1 MQKPLRAPFVLVT
14 GGPLTRQLGDR
25 VTRPSPQSKLMS
37 LKVLGVNHR
46 SAPVEIREKLA
57 FNPERLPVALNELV
71 QLPQVREMLIVS
83 TCNRTEFYGHCAD
96 KGLLQL
102 RDWLND
108 YHHLGDHANGC
119 LYQLENQLAVSH
131 TFTVACGL
139 DSAVLGEPQIL
150 GQMKDAYRIATEAG
164 SAGPMLHS
172 LFQQAFSVAKMVRTD
187 TEIGASAVSVA
198 YAAVNLARQI
208 FADFSQHT
216 ALLVGAGETIEL
228 VAQHLSGR
236 GIGRVMIANRSIE
249 RARRL
254 AQEHKGLAI
263 GLDEIP
269 DHLAAA
275 DMVICSTASPEP
287 LITKPMVK
295 AALKARRR
303 KPMFMVDLAV
313 PRDVATDV
321 ADLEDVYLYTVD
333 DLQDVVDDNVKAREE
348 AAAHARRIIDV
359 EVIRFA
365 QTLKTR
371 DAAPTIRS
379 VRTRAE
385 EIRGAV
391 NEQAQR
397 MLEAGRSPAEVM
409 DFLSRTLT
417 NKLLHL
423 PSVGM
428 RRAGE
433 EGDQELL
440 TAARRLFGL
449 EAED

>member
-1 MQKPLRAPFVLVT
+1 
-14 GGPLTRQLGDR
+14 
-25 VTRPSPQSKLMS
+25 MS

-57 FNPERLPVALNELV
+57 FNPERLPVALHELV
-71 QLPQVREMLIVS
+71 QLPQVDEMLIVS
-83 TCNRTEFYGHCAD
+83 TCNRTEFYSRCAE
-96 KGLLQL
+96 KGLLHV
-102 RDWLND
+102 REWLND
-108 YHHLGDHANGC
+108 HHHLGDRANGC
-119 LYQLENQLAVSH
+119 LYQLDNQLAVSH

-150 GQMKDAYRIATEAG
+150 GQMKEAYRIATEAG
-164 SAGPMLHS
+164 STGPMLHS
-172 LFQQAFSVAKMVRTD
+172 LFQQAFSVAKIVRTD
-187 TEIGASAVSVA
+187 TEIGSSAVSVA

-208 FADFSQHT
+208 FADFKQHS

-228 VAQHLSGR
+228 VAQHLAGR
-236 GIGRVMIANRSIE
+236 DIGRIVIANRSIE
-249 RARRL
+249 RARNV
-254 AQEHKGLAI
+254 AQEHKGFAI
-263 GLDEIP
+263 ELGEIP

-275 DMVICSTASPEP
+275 DMLICSTASAEP
-287 LITKPMVK
+287 LITKEMVQ

-303 KPMFMVDLAV
+303 KPIFIVDLAV
-313 PRDVATDV
+313 PRDVEPSV
-321 ADLEDVYLYTVD
+321 AELEDVYLYTVD
-333 DLQDVVDDNVKAREE
+333 DLQGVVDDNVKAREE

-379 VRTRAE
+379 VRSRAE
-385 EIRGAV
+385 EIRSAV
-391 NEQAQR
+391 SEQAQR
-397 MLEAGRSPAEVM
+397 MLDSGRSSEEVM
-409 DFLSRTLT
+409 DFLSKTLT
-417 NKLLHL
+417 NKLMHL
-423 PSVGM
+423 PSIGL
-428 RRAGE
+428 RRAAE

>member
-1 MQKPLRAPFVLVT
+1 
-14 GGPLTRQLGDR
+14 
-25 VTRPSPQSKLMS
+25 MS

-57 FNPERLPVALNELV
+57 FNPERLPVALQELV
-71 QLPQVREMLIVS
+71 RLPQVDEMLIVS
-83 TCNRTEFYGHCAD
+83 TCNRTEFYSHCAD
-96 KGLLQL
+96 KGLAHV
-102 RDWLND
+102 REWLND
-108 YHHLGDHANGC
+108 YHHLGDRANGC
-119 LYQLENQLAVSH
+119 LYQLDNQLAVSH

-150 GQMKDAYRIATEAG
+150 GQMKEAYRIATEAG
-164 SAGPMLHS
+164 STGPMLHS
-172 LFQQAFSVAKMVRTD
+172 LFQQAFSVAKQVRTD

-198 YAAVNLARQI
+198 YAAVNLGRQI
-208 FADFSQHT
+208 FADFSQRA

-228 VAQHLSGR
+228 VAQHLSAR
-236 GIGRVMIANRSIE
+236 GIGRIVIANRSIE

-254 AQEHKGLAI
+254 AQEYTGFAI
-263 GLDEIP
+263 ELGEIP

-275 DMVICSTASPEP
+275 DILICSTAAPDA
-287 LITKPMVK
+287 IVTRPMVE

-303 KPMFMVDLAV
+303 KPMFIVDLAV
-313 PRDVATDV
+313 PRDVEATV
-321 ADLEDVYLYTVD
+321 SELEDVYLYTVD
-333 DLQDVVDDNVKAREE
+333 DLQGVVDDNLKAREE

-379 VRTRAE
+379 VRSRAE
-385 EIRGAV
+385 EIRSAV
-391 NEQAQR
+391 SEQAVR
-397 MLEAGRSPAEVM
+397 MLEGGRSPQEVM

-417 NKLLHL
+417 NKLMHL
-423 PSVGM
+423 PSVSL

-449 EAED
+449 DAED

>member
-1 MQKPLRAPFVLVT
+1 
-14 GGPLTRQLGDR
+14 
-25 VTRPSPQSKLMS
+25 MS

-57 FNPERLPVALNELV
+57 FNPERLPAALQELV
-71 QLPQVREMLIVS
+71 RLPQVDEMLIVS
-83 TCNRTEFYGHCAD
+83 TCNRTEFYGRCAD
-96 KGLLQL
+96 KGLAHV
-102 RDWLND
+102 REWLND
-108 YHHLGDHANGC
+108 YHHLGDRANGC
-119 LYQLENQLAVSH
+119 LYQLDNQLAVSH

-150 GQMKDAYRIATEAG
+150 GQMKEAYRIATEAG

-228 VAQHLSGR
+228 VAQHLTGR
-236 GIGRVMIANRSIE
+236 GIGRIVIANRSIE
-249 RARRL
+249 RARKL
-254 AQEHKGLAI
+254 AQEHKGFAI
-263 GLDEIP
+263 ELGEIP
-269 DHLAAA
+269 DHLPAA
-275 DMVICSTASPEP
+275 DMVICSTASPDP
-287 LITKPMVK
+287 LINKAMVQ
-295 AALKARRR
+295 AALKARKR
-303 KPMFMVDLAV
+303 KPIFMVDLAV
-313 PRDVATDV
+313 PRDVEPDV
-321 ADLEDVYLYTVD
+321 AELEDVYLYTVD
-333 DLQDVVDDNVKAREE
+333 DLQGVIDENIKAREE
-348 AAAHARRIIDV
+348 AAAHARRLIDV
-359 EVIRFA
+359 EVLRFA

-379 VRTRAE
+379 VRSRAE
-385 EIRGAV
+385 EIRTAV
-391 NEQAQR
+391 NAQAAR
-397 MLEAGRSPAEVM
+397 MLESGRPPAEVM
-409 DFLSRTLT
+409 DFLSKTLT
-417 NKLLHL
+417 NKLMHL
-423 PSVGM
+423 PSVSL

-440 TAARRLFGL
+440 SAARRLFGL

>member
-1 MQKPLRAPFVLVT
+1 
-14 GGPLTRQLGDR
+14 
-25 VTRPSPQSKLMS
+25 MS

-57 FNPERLPVALNELV
+57 FNPERLPGALRELV
-71 QLPQVREMLIVS
+71 QLPQVDEMLIVS
-83 TCNRTEFYGHCAD
+83 TCNRTEFYSRCAER
-96 KGLLQL
+96 GLVEV
-102 RDWLND
+102 RDWLNQH
-108 YHHLGDHANGC
+108 HHLGDRANGC
-119 LYQLENQLAVSH
+119 LYELENQLAVSH

-150 GQMKDAYRIATEAG
+150 GQMKEAYRIATEAG
-164 SAGPMLHS
+164 STGPLLHS
-172 LFQQAFSVAKMVRTD
+172 LFQQAFSVAKLVRTD

-228 VAQHLSGR
+228 VAQHLTGR
-236 GIGRVMIANRSIE
+236 NIGRIVIANRSIE

-254 AQEHKGLAI
+254 AQEYKGFAI
-263 GLDEIP
+263 ALDEIP
-269 DHLAAA
+269 NHLAQA
-275 DMVICSTASPEP
+275 DMLICSTAAPDA
-287 LITKPMVK
+287 LITRPMVE

-303 KPMFMVDLAV
+303 KPIFIVDLAV
-313 PRDVATDV
+313 PRDVEAAVGELD
-321 ADLEDVYLYTVD
+321 DVYLYTVD
-333 DLQDVVDDNVKAREE
+333 DLQGVVDDNIKAREE

-379 VRTRAE
+379 VRSRAE
-385 EIRGAV
+385 DIRLAV
-391 NEQAQR
+391 SEQANR
-397 MLEAGRSPAEVM
+397 MLESGRSPAEVM

-423 PSVGM
+423 PSVSM

>member
-1 MQKPLRAPFVLVT
+1 MP
-14 GGPLTRQLGDR
+14 
-25 VTRPSPQSKLMS
+25 

-57 FNPERLPVALNELV
+57 FNPERLPVALQELV
-71 QLPQVREMLIVS
+71 RLPQVDEMLIVS
-83 TCNRTEFYGHCAD
+83 TCNRTEFYGKCED
-96 KGLLQL
+96 RGLVHV
-102 RDWLND
+102 REWLND
-108 YHHLGDHANGC
+108 YHHLGERANGC
-119 LYQLENQLAVSH
+119 LYQLDNQLAVSH

-150 GQMKDAYRIATEAG
+150 GQMKEAYRIATEAG

-172 LFQQAFSVAKMVRTD
+172 LFQQAFSVAKLVRTD
-187 TEIGASAVSVA
+187 TEIGSSAVSVA

-208 FADFSQHT
+208 FADFGQHS

-228 VAQHLSGR
+228 VAQHLTGR
-236 GIGRVMIANRSIE
+236 GIGRLVIANRSIG
-249 RARRL
+249 RARTL
-254 AQEHKGLAI
+254 AQEHKGFAI
-263 GLDEIP
+263 ELGEIP
-269 DHLAAA
+269 NHLADA
-275 DMVICSTASPEP
+275 DILICSTASPDP

-303 KPMFMVDLAV
+303 KPIFIVDLAV
-313 PRDVATDV
+313 PRDVEPAV
-321 ADLEDVYLYTVD
+321 AELEDVYLYTVD
-333 DLQDVVDDNVKAREE
+333 DLQGVVDDNIKAREE
-348 AAAHARRIIDV
+348 AAAQARRIIDV

-379 VRTRAE
+379 VRNRAE
-385 EIRGAV
+385 DIRIAV
-391 NEQAQR
+391 NEQAAR

-417 NKLLHL
+417 NKLMHL
-423 PSVGM
+423 PSVSL

-433 EGDQELL
+433 EGDEELL

>member
-1 MQKPLRAPFVLVT
+1 
-14 GGPLTRQLGDR
+14 
-25 VTRPSPQSKLMS
+25 MS

-46 SAPVEIREKLA
+46 SAPVEIREKLV
-57 FNPERLPVALNELV
+57 FNPERLPVALQELV
-71 QLPQVREMLIVS
+71 RLPQVDEMLIVS
-83 TCNRTEFYGHCAD
+83 TCNRTEFYSHCAE
-96 KGLLQL
+96 KGLVHI

-108 YHHLGDHANGC
+108 YHLLGDRANGC
-119 LYQLENQLAVSH
+119 LYQLDNQLAVSH

-150 GQMKDAYRIATEAG
+150 GQMKEAYRIATEAG
-164 SAGPMLHS
+164 STGPMLHS
-172 LFQQAFSVAKMVRTD
+172 LFQQAFSVAKQVRTD

-208 FADFSQHT
+208 FADFGQHS

-228 VAQHLSGR
+228 VAQHLAAR
-236 GIGRVMIANRSIE
+236 GIGKVVIANRSIE

-254 AQEHKGLAI
+254 AQEYKGFAI
-263 GLDEIP
+263 ELGEIP
-269 DHLAAA
+269 NHLAAA
-275 DMVICSTASPEP
+275 DMVIASTASPDAI
-287 LITKPMVK
+287 ITKPMAQ

-303 KPMFMVDLAV
+303 KPIFMVDLAV
-313 PRDVATDV
+313 PRDIEPAV
-321 ADLEDVYLYTVD
+321 ADLEDIYLYTVD
-333 DLQDVVDDNVKAREE
+333 DLQGVVDDNLKAREE

-359 EVIRFA
+359 EVIRFT

-379 VRTRAE
+379 VRSRAE

-391 NEQAQR
+391 NAQALR
-397 MLEAGRSPAEVM
+397 MLESGRPPGEVL

-417 NKLLHL
+417 NKLMHL
-423 PSVGM
+423 PSISM

-433 EGDQELL
+433 EGDEELL
-440 TAARRLFGL
+440 TAARKLFGL

>member
-1 MQKPLRAPFVLVT
+1 
-14 GGPLTRQLGDR
+14 
-25 VTRPSPQSKLMS
+25 MS

-57 FNPERLPVALNELV
+57 FNPESLPVALSELV
-71 QLPQVREMLIVS
+71 RLPQVDEMLIVS
-83 TCNRTEFYGHCAD
+83 TCNRTEFYSRCAER
-96 KGLLQL
+96 GLVEV
-102 RDWLND
+102 RGWLND
-108 YHHLGDHANGC
+108 YHHLGERANGC
-119 LYQLENQLAVSH
+119 LYQLDNQLAVSH

-150 GQMKDAYRIATEAG
+150 GQMKEAYRIATEAG

-172 LFQQAFSVAKMVRTD
+172 LFQQAFSVAKLVRTD

-208 FADFSQHT
+208 FADFAQHS

-228 VAQHLSGR
+228 VAQHLTGR
-236 GIGRVMIANRSIE
+236 GIGRIVIANRNIE
-249 RARRL
+249 RARKL
-254 AQEHKGLAI
+254 AQEYKGFAI
-263 GLDEIP
+263 ELGEIP
-269 DHLAAA
+269 DHLADA
-275 DMVICSTASPEP
+275 DMLICSTASPDP
-287 LITKPMVK
+287 LITRPMVQ

-303 KPMFMVDLAV
+303 KPIFIVDLAV
-313 PRDVATDV
+313 PRDVEPAVGELD
-321 ADLEDVYLYTVD
+321 DVYLYTVD
-333 DLQDVVDDNVKAREE
+333 DLHGVVDENLKAREA

-359 EVIRFA
+359 EVLRFT

-379 VRTRAE
+379 VRSRAE
-385 EIRGAV
+385 DIRTAV
-391 NEQAQR
+391 SEQAQR
-397 MLEAGRSPAEVM
+397 MLEAGRPAEEVM

-417 NKLLHL
+417 NKLMHL
-423 PSVGM
+423 PSVSM

-449 EAED
+449 GTED

>member
-1 MQKPLRAPFVLVT
+1 MP
-14 GGPLTRQLGDR
+14 
-25 VTRPSPQSKLMS
+25 

-57 FNPERLPVALNELV
+57 FNPERLPVALQELV
-71 QLPQVREMLIVS
+71 RLPQVEEMLIVS
-83 TCNRTEFYGHCAD
+83 TCNRTEFYGKCED
-96 KGLLQL
+96 RGLAHV

-108 YHHLGDHANGC
+108 YHHLGERANGC
-119 LYQLENQLAVSH
+119 LYQLDNQLAVSH

-150 GQMKDAYRIATEAG
+150 GQMKEAYRIATEAG
-164 SAGPMLHS
+164 STGPMLHS
-172 LFQQAFSVAKMVRTD
+172 LFQQAFSVAKLVRTD
-187 TEIGASAVSVA
+187 TEIGSSAVSVA

-208 FADFSQHT
+208 FSDFGQHS

-228 VAQHLSGR
+228 VAQHLTGR
-236 GIGRVMIANRSIE
+236 GIGRLVIANRSIG
-249 RARRL
+249 RARTL
-254 AQEHKGLAI
+254 AQEHKGFAI
-263 GLDEIP
+263 ELNEIP
-269 DHLAAA
+269 NHLADA
-275 DMVICSTASPEP
+275 DILICSTASPDA
-287 LITKPMVK
+287 LISKDMVQ

-303 KPMFMVDLAV
+303 KPMFIVDLAV
-313 PRDVATDV
+313 PRDVEPAV
-321 ADLEDVYLYTVD
+321 AELEDVYLYTVD
-333 DLQDVVDDNVKAREE
+333 DLQGVVDDNLKAREE
-348 AAAHARRIIDV
+348 AAAQARRIIDV
-359 EVIRFA
+359 EVIRFS

-379 VRTRAE
+379 VRSRAE
-385 EIRGAV
+385 DIRIAV
-391 NEQAQR
+391 NEQAAR

-417 NKLLHL
+417 NKLMHL
-423 PSVGM
+423 PSVSL

-433 EGDQELL
+433 EGDEELL

>member
-1 MQKPLRAPFVLVT
+1 
-14 GGPLTRQLGDR
+14 
-25 VTRPSPQSKLMS
+25 MS

-46 SAPVEIREKLA
+46 SAPVEVREKLA
-57 FNPERLPVALNELV
+57 FNPERLPVALQELV
-71 QLPQVREMLIVS
+71 QLPQVDEMLIVS
-83 TCNRTEFYGHCAD
+83 TCNRTEFYSKCAD
-96 KGLLQL
+96 KGLVLV

-108 YHHLGDHANGC
+108 QHRLGDRANGC
-119 LYQLENQLAVSH
+119 LYQLDNQLAVSH

-150 GQMKDAYRIATEAG
+150 GQMKEAYRIATECG
-164 SAGPMLHS
+164 STGPVLHS
-172 LFQQAFSVAKMVRTD
+172 LFQQAFSVAKLVRTD

-208 FADFSQHT
+208 FANFAQHT
-216 ALLVGAGETIEL
+216 ALLVGAGETIDL
-228 VAQHLSGR
+228 VAQHLTGR
-236 GIGRVMIANRSIE
+236 GIGRIVIANRSIA
-249 RARRL
+249 RARTL
-254 AQEHKGLAI
+254 AQEYKGFAIELA
-263 GLDEIP
+263 EIP
-269 DHLAAA
+269 NHLADA
-275 DMVICSTASPEP
+275 DILICSTASPEP
-287 LITKPMVK
+287 LVTKAMVQ

-303 KPMFMVDLAV
+303 KPIFIVDLAV
-313 PRDVATDV
+313 PRDVEAAV
-321 ADLEDVYLYTVD
+321 SELEDVYLYTVD
-333 DLQDVVDDNVKAREE
+333 DLQGVVDDNLKAREE
-348 AAAHARRIIDV
+348 AATQARRIIDV

-379 VRTRAE
+379 VRSRAE
-385 EIRGAV
+385 DIRSAV

-417 NKLLHL
+417 NKLMHL
-423 PSVGM
+423 PSVGL

-433 EGDQELL
+433 EGDEELL

-449 EAED
+449 ETED

>member
-1 MQKPLRAPFVLVT
+1 
-14 GGPLTRQLGDR
+14 
-25 VTRPSPQSKLMS
+25 MS

-57 FNPERLPVALNELV
+57 FNAERLPVALA
-71 QLPQVREMLIVS
+71 QLKGLPTVDEMLIVS
-83 TCNRTEFYGHCAD
+83 TCNRTEFYSKCEE
-96 KGLLQL
+96 KGLAHV
-102 RDWLND
+102 RAWLED
-108 YHHLGDHANGC
+108 YHNLGERANGC

-150 GQMKDAYRIATEAG
+150 GQMKEAYRIASEAG
-164 SAGPMLHS
+164 STGPMLHS
-172 LFQQAFSVAKMVRTD
+172 LFQQAFSVAKQVRTD

-208 FADFSQHT
+208 FAVFEQHT

-228 VAQHLSGR
+228 TAQHLSGR
-236 GIGRVMIANRSIE
+236 GIGRLVIANRSID
-249 RARRL
+249 RARDL
-254 AQEHKGLAI
+254 AQEHKGFAI
-263 GLDEIP
+263 ELGEIP

-275 DMVICSTASPEP
+275 DMLICSTASPEP
-287 LITKPMVK
+287 LITRPMVE

-303 KPMFMVDLAV
+303 KPMFIVDLAV
-313 PRDVATDV
+313 PRDVEAAV
-321 ADLEDVYLYTVD
+321 AELEDVYLYTVD
-333 DLQDVVDDNVKAREE
+333 DLHGVVDDNLKAREE

-379 VRTRAE
+379 VRNRAE
-385 EIRGAV
+385 DIRNNV
-391 NEQAQR
+391 SEQARR
-397 MLEAGRSPAEVM
+397 MLESGRSPEEVM

-423 PSVGM
+423 PSVGL

-440 TAARRLFGL
+440 GAARKLFGL

>member
-1 MQKPLRAPFVLVT
+1 
-14 GGPLTRQLGDR
+14 
-25 VTRPSPQSKLMS
+25 MS

-57 FNPERLPVALNELV
+57 FNPDRLPGALRELV
-71 QLPQVREMLIVS
+71 QLPQVDEMLIVS
-83 TCNRTEFYGHCAD
+83 TCNRTEFYSRCAER
-96 KGLLQL
+96 GLVEV
-102 RDWLND
+102 RDWLNQH
-108 YHHLGDHANGC
+108 HHLGDRANGC
-119 LYQLENQLAVSH
+119 LYELENQLAVSH

-150 GQMKDAYRIATEAG
+150 GQMKEAYRIATEAG
-164 SAGPMLHS
+164 STGPLLHS
-172 LFQQAFSVAKMVRTD
+172 LFQQAFSVAKLVRTD

-228 VAQHLSGR
+228 VAQHLTGR
-236 GIGRVMIANRSIE
+236 NIGRIVIANRSIE

-254 AQEHKGLAI
+254 AQEYKGFAI
-263 GLDEIP
+263 ALDEIP
-269 DHLAAA
+269 NHLAQA
-275 DMVICSTASPEP
+275 DMLICSTAAPDA
-287 LITKPMVK
+287 LITRPMVE

-303 KPMFMVDLAV
+303 KPIFIVDLAV
-313 PRDVATDV
+313 PRDVEASVGELD
-321 ADLEDVYLYTVD
+321 DVYLYTVD
-333 DLQDVVDDNVKAREE
+333 DLQGVVDDNIKAREE

-379 VRTRAE
+379 VRSRAE
-385 EIRGAV
+385 DIRIAV
-391 NEQAQR
+391 SEQAQR
-397 MLEAGRSPAEVM
+397 MLESGRSPAEVM
-409 DFLSRTLT
+409 DFLSKTLT

-423 PSVGM
+423 PSVSM

>member
-1 MQKPLRAPFVLVT
+1 
-14 GGPLTRQLGDR
+14 
-25 VTRPSPQSKLMS
+25 MS

-46 SAPVEIREKLA
+46 SALVEIREKLA
-57 FNPERLPVALNELV
+57 FNPERLPVALQELV
-71 QLPQVREMLIVS
+71 RLPQVDEMLIVS
-83 TCNRTEFYGHCAD
+83 TCNRTEFYSHCAD
-96 KGLLQL
+96 KGLAHV
-102 RDWLND
+102 REWLND
-108 YHHLGDHANGC
+108 YHHLGDRANGC
-119 LYQLENQLAVSH
+119 LYQLDNQLAVSH

-150 GQMKDAYRIATEAG
+150 GQMKEAYRIATEAG
-164 SAGPMLHS
+164 STGPMLHS
-172 LFQQAFSVAKMVRTD
+172 LFQQAFSVAKQVRTD

-198 YAAVNLARQI
+198 YAAVNLGRQI
-208 FADFSQHT
+208 FADFSQRA

-228 VAQHLSGR
+228 VAQHLSAR
-236 GIGRVMIANRSIE
+236 GIGRIVIANRSIE

-254 AQEHKGLAI
+254 AQEYKGFAI
-263 GLDEIP
+263 ELGEIP

-275 DMVICSTASPEP
+275 DILICSTAAPDA
-287 LITKPMVK
+287 IVTRPMVE

-303 KPMFMVDLAV
+303 KPMFIVDLAV
-313 PRDVATDV
+313 PRDVEATV
-321 ADLEDVYLYTVD
+321 SELEDVYLYTVD
-333 DLQDVVDDNVKAREE
+333 DLQGVVDDNLKAREE

-379 VRTRAE
+379 VRSRAE
-385 EIRGAV
+385 EIRSAV
-391 NEQAQR
+391 SEQAVR
-397 MLEAGRSPAEVM
+397 MLEGGRSPQEVM

-417 NKLLHL
+417 NKLMHL
-423 PSVGM
+423 PSVSL

-449 EAED
+449 DAED

>member
-1 MQKPLRAPFVLVT
+1 
-14 GGPLTRQLGDR
+14 
-25 VTRPSPQSKLMS
+25 
-37 LKVLGVNHR
+37 
-46 SAPVEIREKLA
+46 
-57 FNPERLPVALNELV
+57 
-71 QLPQVREMLIVS
+71 
-83 TCNRTEFYGHCAD
+83 
-96 KGLLQL
+96 
-102 RDWLND
+102 
-108 YHHLGDHANGC
+108 
-119 LYQLENQLAVSH
+119 
-131 TFTVACGL
+131 
-139 DSAVLGEPQIL
+139 
-150 GQMKDAYRIATEAG
+150 
-164 SAGPMLHS
+164 
-172 LFQQAFSVAKMVRTD
+172 
-187 TEIGASAVSVA
+187 
-198 YAAVNLARQI
+198 
-208 FADFSQHT
+208 
-216 ALLVGAGETIEL
+216 
-228 VAQHLSGR
+228 
-236 GIGRVMIANRSIE
+236 MIANRSVE

-287 LITKPMVK
+287 LITKPMVQ

-303 KPMFMVDLAV
+303 KPVFMVDLAV

-379 VRTRAE
+379 VRSRAE

>member
-1 MQKPLRAPFVLVT
+1 
-14 GGPLTRQLGDR
+14 
-25 VTRPSPQSKLMS
+25 
-37 LKVLGVNHR
+37 
-46 SAPVEIREKLA
+46 
-57 FNPERLPVALNELV
+57 
-71 QLPQVREMLIVS
+71 MLIVS
-83 TCNRTEFYGHCAD
+83 TCNRTEFYSKCEE
-96 KGLLQL
+96 KGLAHV
-102 RDWLND
+102 RAWLED
-108 YHHLGDHANGC
+108 YHNLGERANGC

-150 GQMKDAYRIATEAG
+150 GQMKEAYRIASEAG

-172 LFQQAFSVAKMVRTD
+172 LFQQAFSVAKQVRTD

-208 FADFSQHT
+208 FADFGQHT
-216 ALLVGAGETIEL
+216 ALLIGAGETIEL
-228 VAQHLSGR
+228 TAQHLSGR
-236 GIGRVMIANRSIE
+236 GIGRLVIANRSID
-249 RARRL
+249 RARDL
-254 AQEHKGLAI
+254 AQEHKGFAI
-263 GLDEIP
+263 ELGEIP

-275 DMVICSTASPEP
+275 DMLICSTASPEP
-287 LITKPMVK
+287 LITRPMVE

-303 KPMFMVDLAV
+303 KPIFIVDLAV
-313 PRDVATDV
+313 PRDVEAAV
-321 ADLEDVYLYTVD
+321 GELEDVYLYTVD
-333 DLQDVVDDNVKAREE
+333 DLHGVVDDNLKAREE

-379 VRTRAE
+379 VRNRAE
-385 EIRGAV
+385 DIRSNV
-391 NEQAQR
+391 SEQAHR
-397 MLEAGRSPAEVM
+397 MLESGRSPEEVM

-423 PSVGM
+423 PSVGL

-440 TAARRLFGL
+440 GAARKLFGL

>member
-1 MQKPLRAPFVLVT
+1 M
-14 GGPLTRQLGDR
+14 
-25 VTRPSPQSKLMS
+25 SPQGRLPDNWQTVLPGDCATTLMS

-57 FNPERLPVALNELV
+57 FNPERLPVALQELV
-71 QLPQVREMLIVS
+71 RLPQVDEMLIVS
-83 TCNRTEFYGHCAD
+83 TCNRTEFYSRCED
-96 KGLLQL
+96 KGLGNV

-108 YHHLGDHANGC
+108 HHHLGERANGC
-119 LYQLENQLAVSH
+119 LYQLDNQLAVSH

-150 GQMKDAYRIATEAG
+150 GQMKEAYRIATEAG
-164 SAGPMLHS
+164 SAGPVLHS
-172 LFQQAFSVAKMVRTD
+172 LFQQAFSVAKIVRTD
-187 TEIGASAVSVA
+187 TEIGSSAVSVA

-208 FADFSQHT
+208 FANFDQHS

-228 VAQHLSGR
+228 VAQHLAGR
-236 GIGRVMIANRSIE
+236 GIGNIVIANRNIE
-249 RARRL
+249 RARNL
-254 AQEHKGLAI
+254 AQEHKGFAI
-263 GLDEIP
+263 ELGEIP

-275 DMVICSTASPEP
+275 DILICSTASPEP
-287 LITKPMVK
+287 LISRTAVQ

-303 KPMFMVDLAV
+303 KPIFIVDLAV
-313 PRDVATDV
+313 PRDVEAAV
-321 ADLEDVYLYTVD
+321 GELEDIYLYTVD
-333 DLQDVVDDNVKAREE
+333 DLQGVVDDNVKAREE

-379 VRTRAE
+379 VRNRAE
-385 EIRGAV
+385 EIRDAV

-397 MLEAGRSPAEVM
+397 MLESGRSPEEVM
-409 DFLSRTLT
+409 EFLSRTLT
-417 NKLLHL
+417 NKLMHM
-423 PSVGM
+423 PSISL

-433 EGDQELL
+433 AGDQELL
-440 TAARRLFGL
+440 TAARKLFGL

>member
-1 MQKPLRAPFVLVT
+1 MPGGRA
-14 GGPLTRQLGDR
+14 
-25 VTRPSPQSKLMS
+25 SNLMS

-57 FNPERLPVALNELV
+57 FNQDRLPVALGELV
-71 QLPQVREMLIVS
+71 RLPQVEEMLIVS
-83 TCNRTEFYGHCAD
+83 TCNRTEFYSRCAD
-96 KGLLQL
+96 KGLVSL

-108 YHHLGDHANGC
+108 HHSLGDRANGC
-119 LYQLENQLAVSH
+119 LYQLDNQLAVSH

-150 GQMKDAYRIATEAG
+150 GQMKEAYRIATEVG
-164 SAGPMLHS
+164 SAGPVLHS
-172 LFQQAFSVAKMVRTD
+172 LFQQAFSVAKQVRTD

-208 FADFSQHT
+208 FADFGQHS

-228 VAQHLSGR
+228 VAQHLAGR
-236 GIGRVMIANRSIE
+236 GIGKIVIANRSIA
-249 RARRL
+249 RARNL
-254 AQEHKGLAI
+254 AQEHKGFAI
-263 GLDEIP
+263 ELDEIP
-269 DHLAAA
+269 NHLAAA
-275 DMVICSTASPEP
+275 DMVICSTASPDA
-287 LITKPMVK
+287 LITKPMVQ

-313 PRDVATDV
+313 PRDVEAAV
-321 ADLEDVYLYTVD
+321 GELEDVYLYTVD
-333 DLQDVVDDNVKAREE
+333 DLQGVVDDNLKAREE
-348 AAAHARRIIDV
+348 AAAQARRIIDV

-379 VRTRAE
+379 VRSRAE
-385 EIRGAV
+385 VIRSAV
-391 NEQAQR
+391 DEQARR
-397 MLEAGRSPAEVM
+397 MLEAGRTPEEVLN
-409 DFLSRTLT
+409 FLSHTLT